1 MFKERKRQ
9 REKTTAQR
17 WCREEEKSSGE
28 GQEKE
33 TIKRK
38 QSVQTEI
45 RGKKRGGNEEER
57 RSKRELVLLGTSAP
71 PEPSHHRPQL
81 A

>member
-1 MFKERKRQ
+1 MEGFSEERTLERVFKERKRQ

-57 RSKRELVLLGTSAP
+57 RSMKKLHLSE
-71 PEPSHHRPQL
+71 
-81 A
+81 